1 MDRGRGWGV
10 GRGMVAVAC
19 NSWRDAHHGSAPAG
33 CPQDG
38 DGKLTADELRA
49 HLSRR
54 GQEDEAEKIFAV
66 LDADADGSITVAE
79 LKKAYNSSAELR
91 HALGPLKGGS
101 GGGGGGGVEA

>member
-1 MDRGRGWGV
+1 MRKLVSRIQNLAFTPLLMDEL
-10 GRGMVAVAC
+10 
-19 NSWRDAHHGSAPAG
+19 G
-33 CPQDG
+33 CAQDG

-54 GQEDEAEKIFAV
+54 GQEGEAEKIFAV

-91 HALGPLKGGS
+91 HALGPIKDSKQGH
-101 GGGGGGGVEA
+101 EA